1 MDNRLPRDSAKTID
15 AIWLTVQ
22 EIKQGLYGVPHTDDR
37 GLCGDV
43 KEQGRIIAKNS
54 NHIRRL
60 WVVLAIVTTS
70 LGGGIYGAIEVFAR

>member
-1 MDNRLPRDSAKTID
+1 MDNRLPQDSAKTID

-22 EIKQGLYGVPHTDDR
+22 EIKQGLYGVPNTDDR

-43 KEQGRIIAKNS
+43 REQGKIIAKNS

-60 WVVLAIVTTS
+60 WIAVAILASSI
-70 LGGGIYGAIEVFAR
+70 GGGIYGAIEVFAR